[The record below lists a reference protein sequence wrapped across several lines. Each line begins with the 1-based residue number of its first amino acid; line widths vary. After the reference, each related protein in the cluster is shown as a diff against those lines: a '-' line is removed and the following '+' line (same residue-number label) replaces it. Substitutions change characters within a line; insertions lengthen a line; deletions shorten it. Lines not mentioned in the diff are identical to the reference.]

1 MAQQPC
7 ATIAKLDPV
16 DQAVLA
22 LARLLGQ
29 AAARAMSMPE
39 PAAAPH
45 DRQQDHPHAEQHDS
59 EPTQEEAAAQL

>member
-7 ATIAKLDPV
+7 ATIAKRDPV

-39 PAAAPH
+39 PAAAPD
-45 DRQQDHPHAEQHDS
+45 DRQQDHAHPEQHDP
-59 EPTQEEAAAQL
+59 ERAQEEAAAQL